1 MMNERL
7 LIILSTLVILLT
19 LFILTNLSPSNIEVN
34 SDSSIIKVAILDSGI
49 NNDLQTNAFNVVKE
63 FNTFDSSS
71 NVNDDFG
78 HGTAIAS
85 IIIDIPHNEKIQV
98 YDIKVL
104 NEKGTGDVKN
114 LIAGIEWA
122 IEESVDV
129 INVSLGLHKDNQLLE
144 DVIKKALQKDII
156 VVASSGN
163 NHGLFIDYP
172 AKYEGVI
179 SVSSLKNNNE
189 KVFSSE
195 SGKIDLVDYGMD
207 IEAINNN
214 GKTENFS
221 GTSFAT
227 ANATRKLIALILAG
241 EIPKSNKELISNLEE
256 NTIDLGAKGKDKKF
270 GLGLLKELN

>member
-1 MMNERL
+1 MNKPL

-19 LFILTNLSPSNIEVN
+19 FFILTNLPPSNIEVN

-49 NNDLQTNAFNVVKE
+49 NNDLQTNSFNVVKE

-85 IIIDIPHNEKIQV
+85 ILIDVPQNEKIQV

-122 IEESVDV
+122 MEETVDV
-129 INVSLGLHKDNQLLE
+129 INVSLGLHKDNQMLE

-172 AKYEGVI
+172 ARYKGVI

-227 ANATRKLIALILAG
+227 ANATRKIIALILAG
-241 EIPKSNKELISNLEE
+241 EIPKSNNELISNIEE
-256 NTIDLGAKGKDKKF
+256 NTIDLGAKGKDEKF
-270 GLGLLKELN
+270 GFGLLKELN